1 MGRDFSG
8 TVVEVGANT
17 KRWNPGDDIFGM
29 LLGVFGGGT
38 FSEYISVNP
47 ASNPMAKKPNC
58 LTHDQAASIPLV
70 TLTAYACLEWL
81 PPPTGSRR
89 KVIVRGASG
98 GTGMW
103 LVQLA
108 KVAFDCHVVAIC
120 SNKNASF
127 VKDLGADEVID
138 YTSQDIVSIL
148 EARRAAGGQFDLL
161 VDCVGGTELL
171 GSYERLLHTKGAYV
185 TIVGDKTDVK
195 SLGGP
200 ITYFNTPAQVIRYIK
215 GWIWGPRY
223 ACVSLVTK
231 SEYLEKIVSLAE
243 RGEVR
248 AEVQEVIEGAF
259 DERQAWKKATKA
271 MEEKRTRG
279 KIVLAIP

>member
-8 TVVEVGANT
+8 TVAEVGSSVTNYT
-17 KRWNPGDDIFGM
+17 KGDE
-29 LLGVFGGGT
+29 VFGLLFQAFGQGT
-38 FSEYISVNP
+38 FSEYININP
-47 ASNPMAKKPNC
+47 ASNPIAKKPNC
-58 LTHDQAASIPLV
+58 FTHEQAASIPLV
-70 TLTAYACLEWL
+70 ALTAYACLDWL
-81 PPPTGSRR
+81 PPQTGSQRR
-89 KVIVRGASG
+89 VIIRGASG

-108 KVAFDCHVVAIC
+108 KVSYDCHVTAIC
-120 SNKNASF
+120 SSKNAAF

-138 YTSQDIVSIL
+138 YTSQNIVSTL
-148 EARRAAGGQFDLL
+148 EEQLAANGQSDLI

-171 GSYERLLHTKGAYV
+171 DSYERILHKQGAYV

-195 SLGGP
+195 TLGGP
-200 ITYFNTPAQVIRYIK
+200 VTYFNTPAQVIRFIK

-223 ACVSLVTK
+223 ACVSLLTK
-231 SEYLEKIVSLAE
+231 SEYLEKIVGLAE

-248 AEVQEVIEGAF
+248 TEVQEVIEGAF
-259 DERQAWKKATKA
+259 DERQGWKRATKA
-271 MEEKRTRG
+271 MEDKRTRG